1 MENKWAGNLAAQRD
15 SKLTLIQYTGFPSAV
30 LSWEQV
36 GGLSMIVECL
46 GRNTFFFEIY
56 LTFNIMLV
64 SGVLHSDSTFHIITK
79 LLNKSSNHLSLHKV
93 TTLLLNIFLFLFIVS
108 LWLIYFVIGG
118 LYLFNPLHLCHPT
131 PYPSPLA
138 TTCLLFVPSGLFSFC
153 FVCYIRFHI

>member
-30 LSWEQV
+30 LPWEQV

-118 LYLFNPLHLCHPT
+118 LYLLIFFTYFAPPLVTT
-131 PYPSPLA
+131 P
-138 TTCLLFVPSGLFSFC
+138 LFSEFMILFFC
-153 FVCYIRFHI
+153 FILFF